1 MVELIPSKA
10 HENQVQS
17 DAQMEE
23 NFLVNSKGKC
33 SMQSRLNIMFGY
45 SKMHSPAARRIF
57 FKAY

>member
-10 HENQVQS
+10 DENQVQS

-23 NFLVNSKGKC
+23 NFSDKCKGKC
-33 SMQSRLNIMFGY
+33 FMQSRLNIMFGC